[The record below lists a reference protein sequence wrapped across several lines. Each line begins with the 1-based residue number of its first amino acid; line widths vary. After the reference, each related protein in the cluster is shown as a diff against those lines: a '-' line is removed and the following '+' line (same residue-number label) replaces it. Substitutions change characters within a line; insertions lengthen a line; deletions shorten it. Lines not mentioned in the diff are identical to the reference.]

1 MRNCQGMSCTE
12 EETVG
17 IDKMKK
23 WSWKHAG
30 HPGEAVFPVGPMD
43 EEFKLEGVALEQLNP
58 KLKRHHSN

>member
-1 MRNCQGMSCTE
+1 M
-12 EETVG
+12 G